1 MRRSTMTRNLVTTAI
16 VLLIALLAPATAI
29 IGFCSRMPCC
39 SHDSGAAA
47 ALSTDRNDCCTTIA
61 CYESPSLKLMT
72 AATSSNALPVTPALV
87 AVATPSPAPLLAH
100 ASDDPSPPLRVRHR
114 LAILSTLLI

>member
-1 MRRSTMTRNLVTTAI
+1 MTRNLVTAAI
-16 VLLIALLAPATAI
+16 VLLLALLAPATAI

-39 SHDSGAAA
+39 SHASDAAE
-47 ALSTDRNDCCTTIA
+47 ALSAERNDCCATIA

-72 AATSSNALPVTPALV
+72 AATPANALPVTLALV
-87 AVATPSPAPLLAH
+87 TLAPPSPVPLLAH
-100 ASDDPSPPLRVRHR
+100 ALDDPSPPIGARHR

>member
-1 MRRSTMTRNLVTTAI
+1 MTRNLVTAAI

-39 SHDSGAAA
+39 SQASDAAA
-47 ALSTDRNDCCTTIA
+47 AMSAERNDCCTTIA

-72 AATSSNALPVTPALV
+72 AATAANALPVSPALATV
-87 AVATPSPAPLLAH
+87 APPSPLSLLAR
-100 ASDDPSPPLRVRHR
+100 ASGDPSPPLRARQR
-114 LAILSTLLI
+114 LAILSTLVI